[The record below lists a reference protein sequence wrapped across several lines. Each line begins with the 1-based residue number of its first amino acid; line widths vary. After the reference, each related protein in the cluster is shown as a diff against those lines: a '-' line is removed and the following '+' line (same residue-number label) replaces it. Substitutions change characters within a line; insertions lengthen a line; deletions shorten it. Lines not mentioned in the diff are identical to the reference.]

1 MASTSPAN
9 PTAQLQNAWQL
20 LRRAQ
25 EETASGQYQQAV
37 QLATDGLNLLDSLPP
52 SPEREHLRWELLLR
66 RGRARFLMGDY
77 AALSDFQTVRDH
89 SPDPVQ
95 RAEAL
100 VGTADC
106 HNGMGTYATAE
117 EEYRTALQE
126 AENSGSDI
134 CCIRAWIGLGTLF
147 WKQGRVE
154 DAIRTLNRARTAL
167 QHTPDLYELGRALL
181 GLGIAYDFAGQVEE
195 AITAYE
201 DALKCFR
208 SLRDDHRT
216 AAALNNVGE
225 LYQELRDLDRA
236 LYYHEEAIRLA
247 SQSGADRISVDITRN
262 LGVDMLLLGRYS
274 EAMLALNQALSRAR
288 EIRDKDLALQALY
301 NLGDAFLRQGEVD
314 RALAIAGELADE
326 AATIRSELHTARA
339 QLLQGRAYLARGD
352 RSMAQSVLQAALG
365 HAHAIPS
372 RWLLWQ
378 LHAALGRATDDPRIA
393 QVHFRIAA
401 DFIHQIADPLRD
413 PTLRSRFLS
422 QPEIQAV
429 LRRAEEPQP

>member
-1 MASTSPAN
+1 MTLSSPAD
-9 PTAQLQNAWQL
+9 PVTHLQNVQQL
-20 LRRAQ
+20 LQRIRD
-25 EETASGQYQQAV
+25 EITSGHYQRAV
-37 QLATDGLNLLDSLPP
+37 QLATEGLDLLSSLPP
-52 SPEREHLRWELLLR
+52 SPEREHLRWDLLLS
-66 RGRARFLMGDY
+66 RGRARVLKGDY
-77 AALSDFQTVRDH
+77 TALSDFQTVRDH

-95 RAEAL
+95 RVEAL
-100 VGTADC
+100 IGAADC
-106 HNGMGTYATAE
+106 HNGMGEYVIAE
-117 EEYRTALQE
+117 EEYQSALQE
-126 AENSGSDI
+126 AEAHKGNLSH
-134 CCIRAWIGLGTLF
+134 IRAWIGLGNLC
-147 WKQGRVE
+147 WKQGRIE
-154 DAIRTLNRARTAL
+154 ESIRTLNKARLAL
-167 QHTPDLYELGRALL
+167 QRTPDLYELGRALL
-181 GLGIAYDFAGQVEE
+181 GLGIAYDFAGQIEE

-236 LYYHEEAIRLA
+236 LRYHEEASRLA
-247 SQSGADRISVDITRN
+247 SQSGADRVSIDITRN
-262 LGVDMLLLGRYS
+262 LGVDMLLMGRYS

-326 AATIRSELHTARA
+326 AAAIRSELHAARA

-352 RSMAQSVLQAALG
+352 RSTAQSILQAALG

-378 LHAALGRATDDPRIA
+378 LHAALGRATDDPQIA
-393 QVHFRIAA
+393 RVHFRIAA
-401 DFIHQIADPLRD
+401 DFIRQIADPLQD

-422 QPEIQAV
+422 QPEVQAV
-429 LRRAEEPQP
+429 LRRAEEP